1 MTQDKTGR
9 KLKIGQV
16 VDVVMLGTF
25 HGRVI
30 DIKDTPIALSP
41 NQVLPPHVVIQIMS
55 TPYIAQNGA
64 VADVYILQE
73 PDPKDSPTGIKLV
86 TH

>member
-1 MTQDKTGR
+1 MVTDKTGR

-25 HGRVI
+25 HGKVI
-30 DIKDTPIALSP
+30 DIKEVPFALSST
-41 NQVLPPHVVIQIMS
+41 QTLSPHAVIQIIT
-55 TPYIAQNGA
+55 TPYIDKNGA

-73 PDPKDSPTGIKLV
+73 PDPKEKSDIKLV

>member
-25 HGRVI
+25 HGKVI
-30 DIKDTPIALSP
+30 DIKEAPVALSST
-41 NQVLPPHVVIQIMS
+41 QSLPPHVVIQIIT
-55 TPYIAQNGA
+55 TPYIAPNGA
-64 VADVYILQE
+64 VADVYILAE
-73 PDPKDSPTGIKLV
+73 PDHKEKSDIKLV